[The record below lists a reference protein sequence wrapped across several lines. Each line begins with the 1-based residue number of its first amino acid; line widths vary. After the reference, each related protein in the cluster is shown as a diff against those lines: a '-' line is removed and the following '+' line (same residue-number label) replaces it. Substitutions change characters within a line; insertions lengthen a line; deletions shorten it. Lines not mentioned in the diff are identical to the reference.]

1 VTGVEAE
8 VTLSTTHSGANLTF
22 RVQVI
27 TMTTLW
33 RWMVLVVV
41 LAVPALTVRGADD
54 KKKPDTQSEGTATG
68 ADIAAL
74 EAAHEAI
81 GTINKVDAA
90 KQTLLL
96 HIEFQTLQSTGKAG
110 VPHSNTNVQHML
122 HQQEQIM
129 RTRNPVQ
136 RAHLMQSLMQE
147 AMRNQLHNQP
157 NVKVVTE
164 KVDYELQGNSDTKL
178 RMMEL
183 PPKTGPDGKPQQYS
197 YKEKEDAR
205 SPDPSLI
212 GYHADWDK
220 LAVGMTV
227 KVILSTAKAGD
238 KTDTVPVKM
247 IIIQPDPP
255 PAKPMPD
262 TKKDNK

>member
-1 VTGVEAE
+1 MKS
-8 VTLSTTHSGANLTF
+8 LC
-22 RVQVI
+22 
-27 TMTTLW
+27 
-33 RWMVLVVV
+33 RWLVLVVV
-41 LAVPALTVRGADD
+41 VLSVAVLTVRADD
-54 KKKPDTQSEGTATG
+54 KKKPDTKSEGTATA

-74 EAAHEAI
+74 EAAHEAV
-81 GTINKVDAA
+81 GTISKVDATA
-90 KQTLLL
+90 KTLLL
-96 HIEFQTLQSTGKAG
+96 HLEFQTLQPTGKAG
-110 VPHSNTNVQHML
+110 ALNGNTNILHML
-122 HQQEQIM
+122 HEQEQIM
-129 RTRNPVQ
+129 RTRNPIQ
-136 RAHLMQSLMQE
+136 RAHMMHNLMQQ
-147 AMRNQLHNQP
+147 AMKNELHNHP
-157 NVKVVTE
+157 NIKVNTE
-164 KVDYELQGNSDTKL
+164 KVDYELQGNADTKL

-227 KVILSTAKAGD
+227 KVILSTPKAGD
-238 KTDTVPVKM
+238 KSDTVPVRT

-262 TKKDNK
+262 AKKDNK